1 MKVFKLSVKESRIHT
16 LAQINVLLRELS
28 PEAASVSWQDVY
40 EVVQNGRFFLVSND
54 EQRIVAMGLLA
65 TVRKLT
71 GWECRIEEL
80 VVLESFRGQGI
91 ARQLVQA
98 MIVEARTMNASH
110 IELTSKPERQAAN
123 QLYLK
128 MGFGPRETNVYR
140 LDLR

>member
-110 IELTSKPERQAAN
+110 IELTSKPEREAAN
-123 QLYLK
+123 QFYLK
-128 MGFGPRETNVYR
+128 TGFRPRETNVYR